1 MICGL
6 VQVLLNKDTKDLGK
20 CNPKF
25 CHKCYKLVLREHQL
39 LQHQSCIPNT
49 VTAPIQN
56 ETSMQGAVSGTTQP
70 LPPVTSPPAP
80 PDKSLVVETDDDL
93 AFENH

>member
-6 VQVLLNKDTKDLGK
+6 VQVLNKDTKDLGK

-25 CHKCYKLVLREHQL
+25 CYKCYKLVSTEHQL
-39 LQHQSCIPNT
+39 LQHQSCIPST

-56 ETSMQGAVSGTTQP
+56 ETSMQGAVSVTTHP
-70 LPPVTSPPAP
+70 LPQVTPPPAP

>member
-6 VQVLLNKDTKDLGK
+6 VQVLLNKDTKDLAK
-20 CNPKF
+20 CNAKF
-25 CHKCYKLVLREHQL
+25 CHKCYKLVSREHQL

-49 VTAPIQN
+49 VTASIQN

-70 LPPVTSPPAP
+70 LQQVTPPPAP
-80 PDKSLVVETDDDL
+80 SDKSLVVETDDDL